1 MNCLISSPG
10 RNSLDHTSTGA
21 NLRGDVIL
29 QRSILGC
36 SWQTM
41 PDLLLIRF
49 DVFAILIDFQGLL
62 MLKLSNVIS
71 LRPSA
76 VLEAT
81 LHD

>member
-1 MNCLISSPG
+1 
-10 RNSLDHTSTGA
+10 
-21 NLRGDVIL
+21 
-29 QRSILGC
+29 
-36 SWQTM
+36 M